1 MSRFSFNVALGL
13 AFWLLAGSNLS
24 SAEKPTDPGPKLHTG
39 QAAIE
44 KALTEPVSL
53 EFTETPLEKVV
64 EFLKN
69 RCKIEIVIDLR
80 ALSDMGIGAD
90 TPVTKK
96 LHNLPLRSALNL
108 MLRDFDIS
116 WTIKDNVLFITTPEE
131 EEIVLCMKVY
141 DVSDLVVCRDDQGIL
156 WDDYDTLID
165 VICNM
170 VMPTTWDCVGSPG
183 SIAGASLGKAKVL
196 VVNQTYHVHCKIA
209 ELLARTREVAEKNP
223 DAETPRRNR
232 PISRPEEK

>member
-1 MSRFSFNVALGL
+1 MSRFSFDVALGL

-24 SAEKPTDPGPKLHTG
+24 SAEKPTDPGPKLRTG

-44 KALTEPVSL
+44 KALAEPVSL

-108 MLRDFDIS
+108 ILRDFYIS
-116 WTIKDNVLFITTPEE
+116 WTIKDNVLFITTPEAE
-131 EEIVLCMKVY
+131 ESVLCMKVY
-141 DVSDLVVCRDDQGIL
+141 NVSDLVVCRDDQGIL

-165 VICNM
+165 AISDT
-170 VMPTTWDCVGSPG
+170 VMTTSWNCLGGPG
-183 SIAGASLGKAKVL
+183 SITGASFGKAKVL
-196 VVNQTYHVHCKIA
+196 IVSQRYRAHRKIA
-209 ELLARTREVAEKNP
+209 ELLARIREVAEKNP

-232 PISRPEEK
+232 PITRPEEK